1 MQNKHF
7 NVNDGST
14 SKYLTK
20 KAHHTSR
27 ENFNNIINLHN

>member
-1 MQNKHF
+1 MQEHF

-27 ENFNNIINLHN
+27 VNFNNKST